1 MIGAHDQQNVPP
13 LTTSVA
19 GVVLCLSM
27 LFLLTAGRL
36 GFGPEGKTLWRYT
49 LHFILPCVLSIFTYR
64 TLAHGSRA
72 ARFEQ
77 KARLA
82 FLLTVTFGI
91 SFSLIRAFALAQHLD
106 PSTPM
111 LNIVGALAG
120 MLATTWRTTGLIE
133 LNSPPSEYMRN
144 EVIGKHEILL
154 GSPSHGSLAK
164 RVFDVSL
171 SLAGLVLSFPLWLL
185 LSLAIWL
192 EDPGPFLFAKVCVT
206 KGGKAFK
213 QLKFR
218 SMVKEA
224 EKKTGPVL
232 ATEADPR
239 MTYIG
244 RFMRKT
250 AMDELPQLLNILK
263 GDMSFVGPRPQR
275 MVLVHKYLEEMPG
288 YALRHALRPGLTGIA
303 QVHSHY
309 YITPRQKL
317 RYDLIYIRKRSF
329 WLDLKLIFLSFWVT
343 LRGKWESREKKI

>member
-1 MIGAHDQQNVPP
+1 MIGAHDQQNMPAI
-13 LTTSVA
+13 TTSVA
-19 GVVLCLSM
+19 GAVICLSL

-36 GFGPEGKTLWRYT
+36 GFGPEGKTVWRYT
-49 LHFILPCVLSIFTYR
+49 LHFILSSILSIFTYR
-64 TLAHGSRA
+64 ILAHGSRA

-77 KARLA
+77 RARLA

-91 SFSLIRAFALAQHLD
+91 SFSLIRAFSLAQHQD
-106 PSTPM
+106 PRALM
-111 LNIVGALAG
+111 LNIAGALAG
-120 MLATTWRTTGLIE
+120 MLAITWRTTGLIE

-144 EVIGKHEILL
+144 EVIGKHEALM
-154 GSPSHGSLAK
+154 GPPSHGSLAK
-164 RVFDVSL
+164 RIFDVSL
-171 SLAGLVLSFPLWLL
+171 SLTGLILSFPLWLL

-192 EDPGPFLFAKVCVT
+192 EDPGPLFFAKVCVK

-232 ATEADPR
+232 AAEADPR

-244 RFMRKT
+244 KFMRKT

-263 GDMSFVGPRPQR
+263 GNMSFVGPRPQR
-275 MVLVHKYLEEMPG
+275 MVLVLKYLEEMPE
-288 YALRHALRPGLTGIA
+288 YALRHSLRPGLTGVA
-303 QVHSHY
+303 QVQGHY

-343 LRGKWESREKKI
+343 LRGKWKSREKKI

>member
-1 MIGAHDQQNVPP
+1 MIGAHDQQKMPA

-19 GVVLCLSM
+19 GAGICLSL
-27 LFLLTAGRL
+27 LFLLTAERL
-36 GFGPEGKTLWRYT
+36 GFGLEGKTLWRSV
-49 LHFILPCVLSIFTYR
+49 LHFILPCILSIFTYR
-64 TLAHGSRA
+64 TLAHGSRP

-82 FLLTVTFGI
+82 FLLTVTLGI
-91 SFSLIRAFALAQHLD
+91 SLSLIRAFALVQHLD
-106 PSTPM
+106 PLALM
-111 LNIVGALAG
+111 LNIAGPLAG
-120 MLATTWRTTGLIE
+120 MIAITWKTTGLIE
-133 LNSPPSEYMRN
+133 LNSPPSEYIRN

-154 GSPSHGSLAK
+154 GTPPHGSLTK
-164 RVFDVSL
+164 RIFDVSL
-171 SLAGLVLSFPLWLL
+171 SLTGLILSFPLCFL

-192 EDPGPFLFAKVCVT
+192 EDPGPFIFAKVCVT

-218 SMVKEA
+218 SMIKEA

-244 RFMRKT
+244 KFMRKT

-263 GDMSFVGPRPQR
+263 GNMSFVGPRPQR
-275 MVLVHKYLEEMPG
+275 MVLVHKYLEEMPEYG
-288 YALRHALRPGLTGIA
+288 LRHALRPGLTGVA

-329 WLDLKLIFLSFWVT
+329 WLDLKLIFLSFWIT
-343 LRGKWESREKKI
+343 FRGKWESREQKI